1 MHRLNAILIAALL
14 ASSPAV
20 ADERPQHF
28 RGAPSESLEQAMDRF
43 AATNASIAERL
54 ARDELDSADLAAIH
68 ELTYTLENALERIDE
83 EYDRLEEQLEELH
96 LASEGADVER
106 AQRLGRRY
114 LDNAARFLP

>member
-1 MHRLNAILIAALL
+1 MHRINAILIAGLF

-28 RGAPSESLEQAMDRF
+28 RGAPSESLEQAMNNF

-54 ARDELDSADLAAIH
+54 AGDELDMADLAAIH

-83 EYDRLEEQLEELH
+83 EYDRLEEQLEALH
-96 LASEGADVER
+96 LASEGADVEH